1 MSYDIKSFLI
11 NQISSLSES
20 IRQIENESSDSG
32 IDFKEDKR
40 YIYLIGKRDFAKF
53 ILNSL

>member
-20 IRQIENESSDSG
+20 ISQIENESSDSG

>member
-11 NQISSLSES
+11 NQISTLSES
-20 IRQIENESSDSG
+20 IRQIENESSDAG

-40 YIYLIGKRDFAKF
+40 YVYLIGKRDFAKF